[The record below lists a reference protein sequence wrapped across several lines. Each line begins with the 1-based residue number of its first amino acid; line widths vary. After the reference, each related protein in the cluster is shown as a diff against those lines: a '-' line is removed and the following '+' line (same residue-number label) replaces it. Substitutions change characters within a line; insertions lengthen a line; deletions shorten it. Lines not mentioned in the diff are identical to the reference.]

1 VKISIAEC
9 GGGTLTGLEPT
20 IRLLNGDRTDGTE
33 ASEDVVETYSSS
45 ADSTGIMRPV
55 EGGYIYNLRV
65 PTSIGGV
72 AVVANDVLTIRV
84 RPFGDDNPG
93 AGMYVLLKIRK

>member
-1 VKISIAEC
+1 
-9 GGGTLTGLEPT
+9 
-20 IRLLNGDRTDGTE
+20 
-33 ASEDVVETYSSS
+33 
-45 ADSTGIMRPV
+45 MRPV